1 MATTAE
7 ELHSSIERLSP
18 ADQQRVLDFV
28 QELQEISEIHQAI
41 LSFPKTP
48 LPEGGVPAKALI
60 GFHLPL
66 EVVED
71 IERALQDTERIDI
84 DEW

>member
-7 ELHSSIERLSP
+7 ELHSSIDRLSP

-28 QELQEISEIHQAI
+28 QELQELSEIHQAI

-48 LPEGGVPAKALI
+48 LPEGGVPAKALLDFKI
-60 GFHLPL
+60 PTERL
-66 EVVED
+66 EE
-71 IERALQDTERIDI
+71 IEQALNDCERIDI